1 MKKLLNIL
9 ILHVRFIYINYE
21 IVFFFN
27 VHVYIPFLFILFL
40 LFLCCFLLF
49 LNVK

>member
-21 IVFFFN
+21 IVFFFYE
-27 VHVYIPFLFILFL
+27 HVYIPLPVYSFSSVSVLFFVIS
-40 LFLCCFLLF
+40 
-49 LNVK
+49 